1 MEPKVEFSR
10 IRDFGE
16 TINDSINFVKQNFK
30 ALFTPLLYISLIFIL
45 AAMATGIL
53 VQVKTIGLVGA
64 EMAGPVNAFD
74 GTAFLAGF
82 GINYVLYLL
91 FYFISFT
98 VVQLV
103 TLCFIDLYRKNG
115 NVPPTKEEV
124 WIACKAHF
132 WRFIL
137 ASLLLSII
145 VAIATMLCILPGI
158 YLFPIASLVYAIVVM
173 DEAPFDQ
180 AFTRAF
186 TLIKDNWWKTFGVLF
201 IVWLIAYFSIGLV
214 ALPGT
219 LMTMSGFLLGESSS
233 LTLTGAILN
242 VVIQSFG
249 MLVYSL
255 PTIALALCYFSLS
268 EEKEGTGLMER
279 IENLGTHADTGKDL
293 PNEEY

>member
-1 MEPKVEFSR
+1 MEPKVKFNR
-10 IRDFGE
+10 TRDFGE
-16 TINDSINFVKQNFK
+16 IISDSIYFVKQNFK

-45 AAMATGIL
+45 GSMATGIL
-53 VQVKTIGLVGA
+53 IQVKTIGLMGA
-64 EMAGPVNAFD
+64 ERAGTL
-74 GTAFLAGF
+74 GTFGGSALLAGF
-82 GINYVLYLL
+82 GVNYALYFL

-98 VVQLV
+98 IVQLV

-115 NVPPTKEEV
+115 NVAPSKEEV

-132 WRFIL
+132 WRFAL
-137 ASLLLSII
+137 ASFLLTILVS
-145 VAIATMLCILPGI
+145 IATILCIVPGI
-158 YLFPIASLVYAIVVM
+158 YLFPIASLVYAIIIM

-186 TLIKDNWWKTFGVLF
+186 TLIKDNWWKTFGTLF
-201 IVWLIAYFSIGLV
+201 IVWLIAYFSVGLV

-219 LMTMSGFLLGESSS
+219 LMTMSGFLFGESSS
-233 LTLTGAILN
+233 LSLTGSILT
-242 VVIQSFG
+242 VVVQSFG

-279 IENLGTHADTGKDL
+279 IENLGTHSDTGRDL
-293 PNEEY
+293 PDEEY